1 MRTLSVAGITVAILL
16 ALVAA
21 VNAQDGP
28 SLGDVARQQ
37 RLEREKDK
45 HSPKKVITN
54 DEIPSRPAANEEN
67 DNGESSSESTPA
79 LKREETAQHWKQ
91 VIQQAK
97 EVIAENE
104 KRLER
109 FKASIHF
116 VEANRYGNGV
126 QYNQEQLRRQ
136 QEAER
141 AQKQLEEEKRKLTD
155 MQEAARRQGF
165 GSAVYD
171 P

>member
-1 MRTLSVAGITVAILL
+1 MRKIWI
-16 ALVAA
+16 VAA
-21 VNAQDGP
+21 LACFTALAFAQDQP
-28 SLGDVARQQ
+28 SLGDVARKQ
-37 RLEREKDK
+37 RLEHQKDA

-54 DEIPSRPAANEEN
+54 DQIPSSPAADDES
-67 DNGESSSESTPA
+67 DSRESSPENTPA
-79 LKREETAQHWKQ
+79 LKRDETAQHWKQ
-91 VIQQAK
+91 VIQREKAA
-97 EVIAENE
+97 IAENE
-104 KRLER
+104 KRLDR

-116 VEANRYGNGV
+116 VEANRYSNGV

-141 AQKQLEEEKRKLTD
+141 AQKQLEEEKRKLAE
-155 MQEAARRQGF
+155 MQEAARREGF